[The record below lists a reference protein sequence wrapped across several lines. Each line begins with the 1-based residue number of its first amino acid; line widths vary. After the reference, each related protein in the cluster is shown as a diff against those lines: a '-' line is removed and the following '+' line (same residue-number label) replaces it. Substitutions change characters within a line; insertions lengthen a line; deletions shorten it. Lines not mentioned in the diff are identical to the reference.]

1 MEKLDDILIK
11 LHKNQFIFVSRG
23 FNALSIFD
31 DNVYDR
37 SDLDILNPS
46 QRLFIV
52 EKLKIHGFKLISGN
66 VIARGEEKFEFLK
79 NGHIGSIP
87 GHLIDYS
94 NSQSI
99 LILTVLQMFSLIIR
113 RDSLVGELSEE
124 FFDFLSCC
132 PVNLEKIKDICK
144 REEYF
149 EFFMSHYDN
158 IREFQKKNINEN
170 LCTKK
175 SNW

>member
-1 MEKLDDILIK
+1 M
-11 LHKNQFIFVSRG
+11 
-23 FNALSIFD
+23 
-31 DNVYDR
+31 
-37 SDLDILNPS
+37 
-46 QRLFIV
+46 
-52 EKLKIHGFKLISGN
+52 
-66 VIARGEEKFEFLK
+66 EFLK

-94 NSQSI
+94 NSQSV

-113 RDSLVGELSEE
+113 RDSLARELSEE

-170 LCTKK
+170 MFTKK